1 MQGKATKHREPNTKK
16 KVDNSE
22 LLSHYLVIMTTEK
35 MPKMPK
41 EFICEKCDFKCYKK
55 AIMKFI

>member
-1 MQGKATKHREPNTKK
+1 
-16 KVDNSE
+16 
-22 LLSHYLVIMTTEK
+22 

-55 AIMKFI
+55 SNYEIHLGTAKHKWKQMET

>member
-1 MQGKATKHREPNTKK
+1 METK
-16 KVDNSE
+16 
-22 LLSHYLVIMTTEK
+22 K

-55 AIMKFI
+55 SNFEIHLGTAKHKWKQMETNGTKKTYECVCGKE